1 MMSVWTGALLLGGA
15 GIISGLIGAN
25 ASTEAA
31 NTQSSSANAA
41 TQAELGMF
49 NQTQANLQPWM
60 QAGTQS
66 LAQLQAAL
74 GMPGATTPGGVARHG
89 PAVPGV
95 PAGTNLTSILQNT
108 PGYQW
113 TVGQGQQSILD
124 QASALGGT
132 NSGATLKALSDYTS
146 NQANTTYEQYIQ
158 NLMSQ
163 SGAGQNAAANLG
175 GFAASTGSQIGSNL
189 IGSGNA
195 QAAGQIGTASALTG
209 GANSAF
215 NNYLLMSML
224 QNNPYLGGGG
234 SNYMGQMQ
242 QQAPLS

>member
-1 MMSVWTGALLLGGA
+1 MPWTGALLLGGA

-74 GMPGATTPGGVARHG
+74 GMPGATTPGGV
-89 PAVPGV
+89 
-95 PAGTNLTSILQNT
+95 AGTNLTSILQNT

>member
-1 MMSVWTGALLLGGA
+1 MPWIGAALLGGA
-15 GIISGLIGAN
+15 GIISGLIGGN

-60 QAGTQS
+60 AAGTQS

-89 PAVPGV
+89 PAGQGV

-175 GFAASTGSQIGSNL
+175 GFAASTGGQIGSNL